1 MGKAMEGFYDK
12 IARTEALIRTRTG
25 RMSIPDWNCP
35 ETKKPDET
43 ESGRYSSGQF
53 GQNHFC
59 LAITLSLIFA

>member
-1 MGKAMEGFYDK
+1 MTKSPGQKLSSAHVQDGCLSPTG
-12 IARTEALIRTRTG
+12 IAQ
-25 RMSIPDWNCP
+25 